1 MVDGEVVEGTEADA
15 ETPEVEVETGTNTC
29 CGCFNSAVLNNEGD
43 EMINTVP
50 EERGEGTETPHDDN
64 LEAIGQSDTG
74 GQFDMTKLVPEERLN
89 LEGEVTEVTEV
100 PDLETIAQ
108 SENEAEIIVRD
119 LLDFVIKDMTI

>member
-1 MVDGEVVEGTEADA
+1 MEDTEADA

-29 CGCFNSAVLNNEGD
+29 CGCSNSAVLNNEGD
-43 EMINTVP
+43 EMINTLP

-74 GQFDMTKLVPEERLN
+74 GQFDMTKLVPEERPN
-89 LEGEVTEVTEV
+89 LEGEVTEA

-119 LLDFVIKDMTI
+119 LLDVVIKDMTI